1 MAVPPA
7 SSVLQRDVLCCTFT
21 PARARRILDP
31 EIYERG
37 ESHRN
42 GGLASHFSGRG
53 NSGTFLE
60 TMGAIFLQEAK
71 VFGVQESGS
80 PDKNMISG
88 FLVAWPL
95 PVTLM

>member
-1 MAVPPA
+1 MPIV
-7 SSVLQRDVLCCTFT
+7 
-21 PARARRILDP
+21 
-31 EIYERG
+31 
-37 ESHRN
+37 HRN
-42 GGLASHFSGRG
+42 GGLTSHFSGHG

-60 TMGAIFLQEAK
+60 TVGAIFLQEAK